1 MLSKEQYLNIPVIGD
16 ITYGGAMEGALS
28 LDMLVSVDATDLSTT
43 GTIII
48 DGVEFDIAELVALAP
63 GEGN

>member
-1 MLSKEQYLNIPVIGD
+1 MVSKEQYPNIPVTGD
-16 ITYGGAMEGALS
+16 ITYCGAMEDALS
-28 LDMLVSVDATDLSTT
+28 LDMLASVDATDLSTI

>member
-1 MLSKEQYLNIPVIGD
+1 MVSKEQYPNIPVTGD
-16 ITYGGAMEGALS
+16 ITYYGAMEDALS
-28 LDMLVSVDATDLSTT
+28 LDMLASVDATDLSTI